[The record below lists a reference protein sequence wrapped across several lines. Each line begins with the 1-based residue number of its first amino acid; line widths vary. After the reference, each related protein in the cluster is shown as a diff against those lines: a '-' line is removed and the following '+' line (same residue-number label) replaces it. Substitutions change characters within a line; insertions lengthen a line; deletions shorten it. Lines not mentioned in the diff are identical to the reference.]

1 MILIEKPYVSEFLI
15 QTLERNQF
23 PVIRTETSAELLQN
37 RSINFLSEEKAIE
50 LFIKDEHAMLYSN
63 SENSISWIEEHL
75 KFTALPDQIKL
86 CKNKF
91 LFRNLLRDL
100 YPDFFYISVPFDKLE
115 SLDHKSFTFPLI
127 IKPAV
132 GFFSLGVNKV
142 ESLEDWP
149 ETLRNI
155 KIETRQIES
164 LYPPEV
170 LNMQE
175 FIIEECIQG
184 KEFAV
189 DCYFNDKGKP
199 VILNVLNHLFAGS
212 SDVNDRVYITS
223 VEIIET
229 YSESIKNFLAETGR
243 RMKLRNFP
251 IHVEVRIDEHNKV
264 RPIEFNPMRFGGW
277 CSTPDLAWHAWG
289 MNVYEYLLQQKE
301 PDWQQLLHGKDDLI
315 YSNIVLNNSTGKQG
329 KDIQSFDYDKLLSE
343 FDKPLELRKTDFT
356 KFPLF
361 GFLFAETRKSNM
373 HELLR
378 ILHSDLKDYIS

>member
-15 QTLERNQF
+15 RTLERNRF
-23 PVIRTETSAELLQN
+23 PVIHTQTSAQLLQN
-37 RSINFLSEEKAIE
+37 HSINFLSEQKAIE
-50 LFIKDEHAMLYSN
+50 NFRKDEHAMLYSN

-75 KFTALPDQIKL
+75 KFTALPGQIKL

-91 LFRNLLRDL
+91 LFRNLLHDL
-100 YPDFFYISVPFDKLE
+100 YPDFFYISVPFDRLE

-142 ESLEDWP
+142 ESQEDWT
-149 ETLRNI
+149 ETLQNI
-155 KIETRQIES
+155 KIQTRQIEA

-170 LNMQE
+170 LNTQE
-175 FIIEECIQG
+175 FIIEECIRG

-189 DCYFNDKGKP
+189 DCYFNHKGNP

-223 VEIIET
+223 KEIIEPL
-229 YSESIKNFLAETGR
+229 SESIRSFLSEIGK

-251 IHVEVRIDEHNKV
+251 VHVEVRIDENKIV
-264 RPIEFNPMRFGGW
+264 HPIEFNPMRFGGW

-289 MNVYEYLLQQKE
+289 MNVYEYLFQQKE
-301 PDWQQLLHGKDDLI
+301 PAWQQLLLGKEDLI
-315 YSNIVLNNSTGKQG
+315 YSNIVLNNSTGRQG
-329 KDIQSFDYDKLLSE
+329 KDIQSFDYNQLLSE
-343 FDKPLELRKTDFT
+343 FSKPLELRKTDFT

-361 GFLFAETRKSNM
+361 GFLFAETHKNNM
-373 HELLR
+373 QELLR
-378 ILHSDLKDYIS
+378 ILHSDLKDYIQ